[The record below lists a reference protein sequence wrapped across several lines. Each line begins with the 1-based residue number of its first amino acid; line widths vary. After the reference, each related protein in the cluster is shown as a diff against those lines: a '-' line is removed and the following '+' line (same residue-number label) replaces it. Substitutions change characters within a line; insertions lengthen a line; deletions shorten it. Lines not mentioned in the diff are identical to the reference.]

1 MATAQYPSPGP
12 HRLPPA
18 SVLAET
24 ATRLAPLNH
33 LQPAFGHRSPP
44 MRLERLDILNP
55 YRPVTSSQHPPAL
68 RPPAPR
74 RTSYQAAAPLG
85 QLLHP
90 VPLNPLDPSSPSS
103 SYASQGS
110 DRSSYGGTSART
122 APLNSPTEYGFGRG
136 TESASTNYPAH
147 LEPARPYRYASATA
161 FQPRPT
167 APAHVSERHTEPA
180 PKPQDM

>member
-12 HRLPPA
+12 HRLPPV
-18 SVLAET
+18 SVLAES
-24 ATRLAPLNH
+24 ATRLAPLSH
-33 LQPAFGHRSPP
+33 RQPAYGHRSPP
-44 MRLERLDILNP
+44 MRLERLDVLNP
-55 YRPVTSSQHPPAL
+55 YRPLTSSQHPSAL
-68 RPPAPR
+68 HPPAPR
-74 RTSYQAAAPLG
+74 RTSYPAAAPLG

-90 VPLNPLDPSSPSS
+90 VPLNLLDPTSPSS

-136 TESASTNYPAH
+136 TDSASTHYPAH
-147 LEPARPYRYASATA
+147 PEPAGPYRYASSTA
-161 FQPRPT
+161 FQPRST
-167 APAHVSERHTEPA
+167 APARVSGRRTEPA